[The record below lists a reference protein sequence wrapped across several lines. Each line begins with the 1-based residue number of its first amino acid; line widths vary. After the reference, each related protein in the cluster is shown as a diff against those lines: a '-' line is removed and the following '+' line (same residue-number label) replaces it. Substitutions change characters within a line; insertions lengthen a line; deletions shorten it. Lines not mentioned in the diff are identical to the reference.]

1 MITVVDHREPSER
14 PPRHPP
20 ERTDGANDAEPIDAE
35 VVDEHPSERAPA
47 RPSETFGT
55 TETFGASGT
64 LGAGGIGDAAGTG
77 GESGNA
83 GTTRSGE
90 EDAHREYQQ
99 FLEFQRF
106 REMRRQYGDTP
117 PVPDP
122 TATGG
127 GKRPWY
133 RRALRLLRFKF
144 VRRLLYL
151 LVLLLVLMYLYN
163 SMFGGGGQA
172 SNGSSPGGEESR
184 SAMLQRSPTAAVRTV
199 YDELANRPDTVC
211 LLFDGDARRAF
222 ADVHDAANCRA
233 AARRLNERVT
243 ERLDYKNPEIDR
255 NAVREFESETG
266 GSWARLSSCDLG
278 VSGGPRL
285 GVFRLRQES
294 SGGWRIDGYQAANC
308 GA

>member
-1 MITVVDHREPSER
+1 MITVVDHREPSEHS
-14 PPRHPP
+14 PQHPP
-20 ERTDGANDAEPIDAE
+20 ERTDGTNDAEPIDAE
-35 VVDEHPSERAPA
+35 VVDEHPPERAPA
-47 RPSETFGT
+47 RPN
-55 TETFGASGT
+55 ETFGAT
-64 LGAGGIGDAAGTG
+64 EAFGARGAGDAARTERETGTA
-77 GESGNA
+77 E
-83 GTTRSGE
+83 TTRSDE

-117 PVPDP
+117 PVSEP
-122 TATGG
+122 TAAGS

-163 SMFGGGGQA
+163 SMFGGGGGGG
-172 SNGSSPGGEESR
+172 SNGSAPGGEESR
-184 SAMLQRSPTAAVRTV
+184 SAMLQRSPTAAVRAV

-211 LLFDGDARRAF
+211 LLFDEDARSGF
-222 ADVHDAANCRA
+222 AAVHDAENCGA
-233 AARRLNERVT
+233 AARRLNERVA
-243 ERLDYKNPEIDR
+243 ERLEYKNPDIDR

-266 GSWARLSSCDLG
+266 GSWARISSCDLG

-285 GVFRLRQES
+285 GIFRLRQES
-294 SGGWRIDGYQAANC
+294 SGGWLIDGYEGAKC
-308 GA
+308 GE

>member
-1 MITVVDHREPSER
+1 MIVVVDHREPSE
-14 PPRHPP
+14 HSQQYPP
-20 ERTDGANDAEPIDAE
+20 ERTGGANVEEPIDAE
-35 VVDEHPSERAPA
+35 VVDEHQSDRAPA
-47 RPSETFGT
+47 RADEASGATEAFGT
-55 TETFGASGT
+55 SGANDT
-64 LGAGGIGDAAGTG
+64 AGAA
-77 GESGNA
+77 GNA
-83 GTTRSGE
+83 GTAGTTRPGE

-117 PVPDP
+117 PGSEPV
-122 TATGG
+122 ATGG

-163 SMFGGGGQA
+163 SMFGGGSGQG
-172 SNGSSPGGEESR
+172 SNGAAPGGEESR
-184 SAMLQRSPTAAVRTV
+184 SAMLQRSPTAAVRAV

-211 LLFDGDARRAF
+211 LLFDEDARSSF
-222 ADVHDAANCRA
+222 ADVHDAANCEA
-233 AARRLNERVT
+233 VAQRLNERVS
-243 ERLDYKNPEIDR
+243 ERIEYKNPDIDR
-255 NAVREFESETG
+255 NAVREFESESG
-266 GSWARLSSCDLG
+266 GSWARISSCDLG

-308 GA
+308 GE